1 VKARIGITA
10 LVCAVLVAC
19 FDEPIRE
26 HLHVHLAPGAM
37 VAVWTHDIAEPGR
50 AQGNPA
56 VRQRMD
62 DSRAAVER
70 GYVPA
75 SQWFGRVESAAS
87 RFEIERVEGV
97 VRHARWSAVVTDPR
111 AATDLLADA
120 GWSAVIR
127 FRDDGVDLYLEP
139 AGSPRAT
146 RAERQ
151 LADRYL
157 DEWSTAVADYLA
169 ATIALYDYLENRPD
183 RAVACFSHIFEDDDV
198 NRAWP
203 LEDREEELLVAVG
216 DAVDAVGEV
225 LLVPD
230 GEAYSPNELSRLVF
244 DPFPAR
250 LTVSGAGG
258 VAASEG
264 LSVEDGYLERPP
276 ISLWQAL
283 TDLEG
288 AWAAPDIVTALAA
301 PVSLDAQP
309 EVDVAEFASRRRMF
323 TAAPSAFEVENALR
337 DRLSRDDDIV
347 VHWAGS
353 WTPDTVPSDPRGL
366 LAAVASAVP
375 GG

>member
-1 VKARIGITA
+1 VRTRIGIAA
-10 LVCAVLVAC
+10 LACALLTAC

-26 HLHVHLAPGAM
+26 HLHLHLAPGAM
-37 VAVWTHDIAEPGR
+37 VAVWTHDIAEPER

-62 DSRAAVER
+62 ESRAAVER

-75 SQWFGRVESAAS
+75 AQWFGRVESAAS

-111 AATDLLADA
+111 AATNLLADA
-120 GWSAVIR
+120 GWSAVIETR
-127 FRDDGVDLYLEP
+127 GNGVDLYLAP

-151 LADRYL
+151 MAERYL
-157 DEWSTAVADYLA
+157 EEWSALVADYLA
-169 ATIALYDYLENRPD
+169 ATVALYDYLEDRPD
-183 RAVACFSHIFEDDDV
+183 RAVACFSHIFEDDDI

-203 LEDREEELLVAVG
+203 LEDGEEELLVAVG

-250 LTVSGAGG
+250 LTISGAGG
-258 VAASEG
+258 VVASEG

-276 ISLWQAL
+276 ISLWQSL
-283 TDLEG
+283 MDLEG
-288 AWAAPDIVTALAA
+288 AWVAPDIVTALAA

-309 EVDVAEFASRRRMF
+309 EVDAAEFATRRRLF

-337 DRLSRDDDIV
+337 ERLSRDDDIV

-353 WTPDTVPSDPRGL
+353 WTPEDVPSDPRGL
-366 LAAVASAVP
+366 LAAVTTAVP
-375 GG
+375 GP